1 MKNSFLMLIL
11 VINFAN
17 AQNSKVLSGK
27 IIVKDG
33 SPSGVLVLNLVTEK
47 ETLSNFEGQFKIE
60 GKVDDLLVFQNS
72 NLEYQR
78 KSIDEADFEKGFMVV
93 EMVKKNIQLDEI
105 KIFNYSRMNAVSMG
119 ILSTPAK
126 TYTPAQRKLKTA
138 TSLDPSFNIGSMA
151 GFGMSLDPLFNAI
164 SGRTKMLKKFVAIE
178 SVQLRVQRL
187 QNWFSNDYL
196 INDLKI
202 NENLLKGFL
211 FYASEDAQVING
223 LRSKNQFL
231 TSFALIDVAKRYN
244 ALQK

>member
-93 EMVKKNIQLDEI
+93 EMTKKNIQLDEI

-119 ILSTPAK
+119 ILATAAK
-126 TYTPAQRKLKTA
+126 TYTPAKRKLKTA
-138 TSLDPSFNIGSMA
+138 TSLDPSFNIGTMA
-151 GFGMSLDPLFNAI
+151 GFSMSLDPLLNAI
-164 SGRTKMLKKFVAIE
+164 TGRTKMLKKFVAIE
-178 SVQLRVQRL
+178 SVQLRVVRL
-187 QNWFSNDYL
+187 EHWFSNDYL

-244 ALQK
+244 EMQK

>member
-60 GKVDDLLVFQNS
+60 GKVDDLLVFQIS

-78 KSIDEADFEKGFMVV
+78 KSIDEVDFEKGFMVV
-93 EMVKKNIQLDEI
+93 EMTKKNIQLDEI

-119 ILSTPAK
+119 ILATAAK

-138 TSLDPSFNIGSMA
+138 TSLDPSFNIGTMA
-151 GFGMSLDPLFNAI
+151 GFSMSLDPLLNAI
-164 SGRTKMLKKFVAIE
+164 TGRTKMLKKFVAIE
-178 SVQLRVQRL
+178 SVQLRVVRL
-187 QNWFSNDYL
+187 EHWFSNDYL

-244 ALQK
+244 EMQK